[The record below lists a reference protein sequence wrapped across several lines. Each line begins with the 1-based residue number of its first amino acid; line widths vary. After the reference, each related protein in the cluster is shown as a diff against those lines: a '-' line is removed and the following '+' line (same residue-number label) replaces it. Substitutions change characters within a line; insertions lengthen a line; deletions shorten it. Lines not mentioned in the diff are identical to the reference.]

1 MSSGQSCLICVQKSP
16 AASAPALPVA
26 AALPLLAALDDAAL
40 VLLLE
45 VLLLLL
51 LQADSAS
58 ATALIPATV
67 AVILRLL
74 RENTR
79 PTSVFPWVAHVRALT
94 RLSHEIVFIATA
106 QLEIGLCE

>member
-1 MSSGQSCLICVQKSP
+1 VP
-16 AASAPALPVA
+16 AAPPPVA
-26 AALPLLAALDDAAL
+26 AAVSLAPDEAAAEVELLLD
-40 VLLLE
+40 VLL
-45 VLLLLL
+45 VL

>member
-16 AASAPALPVA
+16 VASAPALPLA
-26 AALPLLAALDDAAL
+26 AALVDAAL
-40 VLLLE
+40 VLLLD
-45 VLLLLL
+45 VLLVL

-79 PTSVFPWVAHVRALT
+79 PTSVFLWVERVRALT
-94 RLSHEIVFIATA
+94 RLSHGSVFIAVT
-106 QLEIGLCE
+106 QLENGYCE